1 MKRKSA
7 EQKSIKVSL
16 TTGST
21 ISVAL
26 WIVAFSEIAR
36 LLETVG
42 RILYL
47 LIVRKGC

>member
-1 MKRKSA
+1 MKRKST

-16 TTGST
+16 ATEST

-26 WIVAFSEIAR
+26 WIVAFFEIVK

-47 LIVRKGC
+47 LIARKGW

>member
-1 MKRKSA
+1 MKKKSA
-7 EQKSIKVSL
+7 EQTSIKVGL
-16 TTGST
+16 TTEST

-26 WIVAFSEIAR
+26 WIVTFSEIAR

-47 LIVRKGC
+47 IIVRKGC